1 MSPVLAV
8 VFDMD
13 GVLLDTE
20 RLYTEAT
27 QQIVRRFG
35 RTFDWSVKG
44 NMIGRPA
51 ADSARY
57 LVEALALPI
66 TAEDYLREREVLF
79 RTLMPTAEAMPGAR
93 ELTAALRDRGV
104 PVAVATSS
112 ARPVYELKTTHHRPW
127 FAAFD
132 VVVTGDDPRI
142 ANGKPAPDIY
152 LLAAR
157 ELGIEPVRCVAV
169 EDAPAGVDAA
179 RAAGMRV
186 IAVPD
191 PALGR
196 ARVAHADVV
205 LETLAGVRPE
215 DLGLATLVTPGRSG
229 A

>member
-1 MSPVLAV
+1 MSGALAV

-27 QQIVRRFG
+27 QQIVGRFG
-35 RTFDWSVKG
+35 KTFDWSVKG

-57 LVEALALPI
+57 LVDALGLPI
-66 TAEDYLREREVLF
+66 SAEDYLREREVLF

-93 ELTAALRDRGV
+93 ELTSALRELGV

-112 ARPVYELKTTHHRPW
+112 ARPVYELKTTRHRAW
-127 FAAFD
+127 FGGFD
-132 VVVTGDDPRI
+132 VVVTGDDPRV
-142 ANGKPAPDIY
+142 AHGKPAPDIY

-157 ELGIEPVRCVAV
+157 ELGIDPARCVAV
-169 EDAPAGVDAA
+169 EDAPAGIDAA

-191 PALGR
+191 PALGHE
-196 ARVAHADVV
+196 RVAHADVV

-215 DLGLATLVTPGRSG
+215 DLGLARAGVT
-229 A
+229 